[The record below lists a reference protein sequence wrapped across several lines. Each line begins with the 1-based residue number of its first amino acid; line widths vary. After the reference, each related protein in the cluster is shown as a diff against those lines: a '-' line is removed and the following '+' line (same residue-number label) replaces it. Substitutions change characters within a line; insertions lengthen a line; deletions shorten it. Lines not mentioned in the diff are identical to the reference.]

1 MKQIVLK
8 SYCKGL
14 PKESDFAVEDI
25 PTPTPKEGEFLVR
38 HIWASVDPGSR
49 SRLSGQDSYSGAH
62 QLGDSMSGF
71 NVGVVE
77 LSQNA
82 DWPVGTKLTC
92 AGGWATH
99 SIQNGRGF
107 LAKIPEGI
115 DLPLS
120 YWIGVLGV
128 PGLTGWFGLKRVGEF
143 KEGDRVLVSSAAGP
157 VGATAGQLAK
167 TSGAAQVVGIAGSD
181 EKCAWLTDV
190 AGFDHAIN
198 YKTVS
203 DLDAAI
209 SEAMPKGI
217 DLLFDNVGNAMIDRC
232 LPKMRM
238 NGRIVI
244 SGQVADYNVAPEE
257 RHGIKNTI
265 AFISNRIKM
274 QGLVVF
280 DDARQYPEALTSMAG
295 MIAKGELKLKE
306 ELFDGIENMPAAFC
320 GLFRGV
326 NFGRRLTRVGEET

>member
-1 MKQIVLK
+1 MPALMFQSISIENEKTTMKHIVLR
-8 SYCKGL
+8 SFCKGL
-14 PKESDFAVEDI
+14 PKESDFAVEER
-25 PTPTPKEGEFLVR
+25 PTPTPGEGEFLVR
-38 HIWASVDPGSR
+38 HIWASVD
-49 SRLSGQDSYSGAH
+49 L
-62 QLGDSMSGF
+62 
-71 NVGVVE
+71 VE
-77 LSQNA
+77 VSQNP
-82 DWPVGTKLTC
+82 DWPVGTKVTC

-167 TSGAAQVVGIAGSD
+167 AGGAAQVVGIAGAD
-181 EKCAWLTDV
+181 EKCAWLTEV
-190 AGFDHAIN
+190 AGFDAAIN
-198 YKTVS
+198 YKKVD

-217 DLLFDNVGNAMIDRC
+217 DLLFDNVGNTMIDRC

-238 NGRIVI
+238 HGRIVI
-244 SGQVADYNVAPEE
+244 SGQVADYNLEPED

-265 AFISNRIKM
+265 TLISHRVKM

-280 DDARQYPEALTSMAG
+280 DDAPQYPEALSAMSG
-295 MIAKGELKLKE
+295 MVAKGELKLKE
-306 ELFDGIENMPAAFC
+306 EFFDGIENMPAAFC
-320 GLFRGV
+320 GLFKGV
-326 NFGRRLTRVGEET
+326 NFGRRLTKVGEE